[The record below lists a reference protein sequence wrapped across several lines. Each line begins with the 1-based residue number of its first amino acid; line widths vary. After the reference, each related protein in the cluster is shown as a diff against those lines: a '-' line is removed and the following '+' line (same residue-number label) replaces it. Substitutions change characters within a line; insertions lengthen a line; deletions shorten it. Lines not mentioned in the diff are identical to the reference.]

1 MDGPTRPSPE
11 TRAAEADDAQR
22 PPGADRMPSEE
33 EEQRADEQPLD
44 PSVSEHEREMTE
56 RGADQRGE
64 GRLP

>member
-1 MDGPTRPSPE
+1 MDGRTRPSPE
-11 TRAAEADDAQR
+11 THAAEDDDAQR

-33 EEQRADEQPLD
+33 EERRADEQPLD
-44 PSVSEHEREMTE
+44 PSVSEHEREMTA